1 MKIKHNDILISP
13 ENPFEN
19 CKLGR
24 KKYAEILTKII
35 ETYAD
40 GFVLAINNEWG
51 TGKTTFVKMW
61 QQQLINNK
69 YRTLYFNAWEN
80 DFDSNPIVPIL
91 SELKTLIKGKD
102 DAAFKSLLKKGAVIT
117 KKVLPALL
125 KAVADKYLDSETVT
139 EVIKHSAEVATDLL
153 SDEINEYANKKKG
166 LKEFREELSK
176 YIKAEENDKPIV
188 FIIDELDR
196 CRPDY
201 AVAVLEQIKHF
212 FSVPGIVFVLSIDK
226 EQLGHAVRGIYGCE
240 QLNADEYLRRFID
253 LEYTIPAP
261 SSKSIC
267 DYFYN
272 YFDFQSFFLNSERLK
287 IKEFQNDG
295 KNFLEFATIIF
306 EKDKLTI
313 RQQEKLFGHTRL
325 VLLQFHKNQYALPG
339 LLIYLIYLRA
349 FDFEFYNNMK
359 NRLVNVQDLINVV
372 EDKFKKYI
380 TEDNSNLFIYLEV
393 LLILLYFNYHK
404 ELHRNQKLI
413 DKNIN
418 TNQDVFLLKSSNN
431 ENEILRILKVLTW
444 GNLESTSLSFLF
456 DRIELLENLSA

>member
-1 MKIKHNDILISP
+1 M
-13 ENPFEN
+13 
-19 CKLGR
+19 
-24 KKYAEILTKII
+24 
-35 ETYAD
+35 
-40 GFVLAINNEWG
+40 
-51 TGKTTFVKMW
+51 
-61 QQQLINNK
+61 
-69 YRTLYFNAWEN
+69 
-80 DFDSNPIVPIL
+80 
-91 SELKTLIKGKD
+91 
-102 DAAFKSLLKKGAVIT
+102 
-117 KKVLPALL
+117 
-125 KAVADKYLDSETVT
+125 
-139 EVIKHSAEVATDLL
+139 
-153 SDEINEYANKKKG
+153 
-166 LKEFREELSK
+166 
-176 YIKAEENDKPIV
+176 
-188 FIIDELDR
+188 
-196 CRPDY
+196 
-201 AVAVLEQIKHF
+201 
-212 FSVPGIVFVLSIDK
+212 
-226 EQLGHAVRGIYGCE
+226 GHAVRGIYGCE